1 MTTQPILL
9 RLKTHGP
16 QRTGVL
22 AVQMGVS
29 RQAARQMLERL
40 AAEGLV
46 EHIIEKAGAK
56 AGVGRPG
63 QVWAL
68 TEAGH
73 TRFPDSHAQMT
84 LELIAAARAAFGEE
98 GLDRLIAARETA
110 SAQAY
115 AQSLTAP
122 DIETRLE
129 QLALARA
136 REGYMAQIEPHPDG
150 GWLLIENHCPIC
162 AAARACQ
169 GFCRSE
175 LALFRLML
183 GDTVT
188 VERTDHI
195 LAGARRCAY
204 HIQVGRVQPAAI

>member
-1 MTTQPILL
+1 MAANALLL

-22 AVQMGVS
+22 AAQMGVT

-46 EHIIEKAGAK
+46 VPATEKAGI
-56 AGVGRPG
+56 GRPG
-63 QVWAL
+63 QVWSL
-68 TEAGH
+68 TEQGH
-73 TRFPDSHAQMT
+73 ARFPDTHAQMT

-98 GLDRLIAARETA
+98 GLDRLIAEREKA
-110 SAQAY
+110 ALSAYGPVAL
-115 AQSLTAP
+115 AA
-122 DIETRLE
+122 DIRERLDR
-129 QLALARA
+129 LALARA
-136 REGYMAQIEPHPDG
+136 REGYMSEVQPHPDG
-150 GWLLIENHCPIC
+150 GWLLVENHCPIC

-175 LALFRLML
+175 LSLFRAVL
-183 GDTVT
+183 GDEVS

-204 HIQVGRVQPAAI
+204 RIQPAEM

>member
-1 MTTQPILL
+1 MAADNLLL

-16 QRTGVL
+16 QRTGEL
-22 AVQMGVS
+22 AARLQVS
-29 RQAARQMLERL
+29 RQAARQALERL

-46 EHIIEKAGAK
+46 THTLES

-73 TRFPDSHAQMT
+73 ARFPDTHAQMT
-84 LELIAAARAAFGEE
+84 LELIEAARATFGEE
-98 GLDRLIAARETA
+98 GLDRLIAAREKAALSAYRQDTA
-110 SAQAY
+110 AADLEERIQA
-115 AQSLTAP
+115 
-122 DIETRLE
+122 
-129 QLALARA
+129 LALARA
-136 REGYMAQIEPHPDG
+136 REGYMSEVQALPEG

-175 LALFRLML
+175 LSLFRAVL
-183 GDTVT
+183 GETVSI
-188 VERTDHI
+188 ERTDHI

-204 HIQVGRVQPAAI
+204 RIQPAAPQPAAM

>member
-1 MTTQPILL
+1 
-9 RLKTHGP
+9 
-16 QRTGVL
+16 
-22 AVQMGVS
+22 
-29 RQAARQMLERL
+29 MLERL
-40 AAEGLV
+40 SAEGLV
-46 EHIIEKAGAK
+46 EHVSEK

-63 QVWAL
+63 QVWSL
-68 TEAGH
+68 TGAGH
-73 TRFPDSHAQMT
+73 ARFPDSHAQMT
-84 LELIAAARAAFGEE
+84 LELIAAARSAFGEE

-110 SAQAY
+110 SAQSY
-115 AQSLTAP
+115 GEQLTAP
-122 DIETRLE
+122 DLEARLE

-136 REGYMAQIEPHPDG
+136 REGYMAKVEPHPDG

-183 GDTVT
+183 GDGVSI
-188 VERTDHI
+188 ERTDHI

-204 HIQVGRVQPAAI
+204 RVQPAAI